1 MTVSS
6 LSDTISEFANPGV
19 SDMPLSSQ
27 LKKARE
33 QAGWTQKEVAARSGI
48 AHSAIS
54 RFENGKASVTTAT
67 LETLADSLGVTLVA
81 VPGRINAAADVARF
95 IRARL
100 EVGNSASAFR
110 GLIQFSDDLRAGNAF
125 TTALSLAVEPDTT
138 GDAHFDAA
146 IAGLAEIRLAELG
159 LESPPWVTA
168 ESRYAEIA
176 EDSLGYHWAADD
188 YDDTDPVLVAHGVVL
203 PRQTLASV

>member
-1 MTVSS
+1 
-6 LSDTISEFANPGV
+6 
-19 SDMPLSSQ
+19 MPLSAQ
-27 LKKARE
+27 LRKARE
-33 QAGWTQKEVAARSGI
+33 QAGWTQKDIAARSGI

-81 VPGRINAAADVARF
+81 VPGRINAAADVAGF
-95 IRARL
+95 IRSRL
-100 EVGNSASAFR
+100 AEDKTASAFR

-138 GDAHFDAA
+138 GDGHFDAA

-159 LESPPWVTA
+159 LESPAWVTA
-168 ESRYAEIA
+168 PSRYAKIA
-176 EDSLGYHWAADD
+176 EDSLGYHWVARH
-188 YDDTDPVLVAHGVVL
+188 YDDTDPILLAHGVIL

>member
-1 MTVSS
+1 MT
-6 LSDTISEFANPGV
+6 LNAHLRT
-19 SDMPLSSQ
+19 
-27 LKKARE
+27 ARE
-33 QAGWTQKEVAARSGI
+33 RAGWTQKEIAARSGI

-67 LETLADSLGVTLVA
+67 LEMLADSLGVTLVA
-81 VPGRINAAADVARF
+81 VPGRINAAADLALF
-95 IRARL
+95 IRSRL
-100 EVGNSASAFR
+100 HDGKTASAFR

-146 IAGLAEIRLAELG
+146 IAGLAEIRLAQLG
-159 LESPPWVTA
+159 LESPAWVTA
-168 ESRYAEIA
+168 PGRYAEIA
-176 EDSLGYHWAADD
+176 EYSLGYHWATDD
-188 YDDTDPVLVAHGVVL
+188 YDDTDPLLIAHGVVL